1 LATDNRRTN
10 MKKIIIITYE
20 SGKKEALIYQLDA
33 LEFIETNFAWIVDV
47 EIINVLECDCEVDN
61 D

>member
-1 LATDNRRTN
+1 

-33 LEFIETNFAWIVDV
+33 LEFIETNFAWIVDI
-47 EIINVLECDCEVDN
+47 EIIDVLECDQAFWMRSYN

>member
-1 LATDNRRTN
+1 MTKTIL
-10 MKKIIIITYE
+10 IITYE

-33 LEFIETNFAWIVDV
+33 LRFIESNIAWIVDM
-47 EIINVLECDCEVDN
+47 EIVDILECDSEIIRIIN